1 MIAQNL
7 KNPPATQENPPAT
20 QETLVRFLSQEKS
33 TGEGKGYALQSS
45 GWGNPMDCIVH
56 RVAKRWT

>member
-7 KNPPATQENPPAT
+7 KNPPAM

-33 TGEGKGYALQSS
+33 TGEEKGYALQYS

-56 RVAKRWT
+56 RVVESWT

>member
-7 KNPPATQENPPAT
+7 KNPPAT

-56 RVAKRWT
+56 RVAKSWT

>member
-7 KNPPATQENPPAT
+7 KNPPAM
-20 QETLVRFLSQEKS
+20 QETLVRFLGQEKS
-33 TGEGKGYALQSS
+33 AGEGKGYALQYP

-56 RVAKRWT
+56 RVAKSWT